1 MENRQDVLSMTLP
14 ELQAELTALGEPKFR
29 AGQIYRW
36 LHRKKAK
43 TFAEMLDIPSKLRT
57 QLETKFCIKSLFV
70 ARKLA
75 SVRDDTVKYL
85 YRLSDG
91 QHVET
96 VLMHYHNGWRLCIST
111 QVGCK
116 MGCAF
121 CASTIAGYVRDLTPS
136 EMLLQIDGT
145 EQDAGVT
152 ITGLVLMGIGE
163 PMDNFENVTR
173 FLTLLSDPEG
183 RGMSLRHVTVSTCGI
198 VPRIREL
205 ADRKTGLTL
214 AVSLHNPTN
223 AGRSRIMPVNRR
235 YPLEELMEACRY
247 YFAVTGRRVTYE
259 YAVMEG
265 ENDGEADAKAL
276 AQLLGGQG
284 AHVNLIPVN
293 SVRERSY
300 HATRKAAQRFMQRL
314 EAHGVHATVRR
325 TLGSDIEAACGQL
338 RHEADKNTVPVRD
351 ENDEKKV
358 MEFAVLDSNEHRTD
372 P

>member
-1 MENRQDVLSMTLP
+1 MSEKQDILSMTLP
-14 ELQAELTALGEPKFR
+14 ELREALTRMGEPKFR
-29 AGQIYRW
+29 STQIYHW
-36 LHRKKAK
+36 LHRRKAQS
-43 TFAEMLDIPSKLRT
+43 FAEMLDIPSKLRT
-57 QLETKFCIKSLFV
+57 QLDTEFCIKSLFV

-75 SVRDDTVKYL
+75 SSLDDTVKYL
-85 YRLSDG
+85 YRLPDG

-121 CASTIAGYVRDLTPS
+121 CASTIAGYVRDLTAS
-136 EMLLQIDGT
+136 EMLLQIDET
-145 EQDAGVT
+145 ERNAGVT
-152 ITGLVLMGIGE
+152 ISGLVLMGIGE
-163 PMDNFENVTR
+163 PMDNFDNVMR
-173 FLTLLSDPEG
+173 FLSLLSDPEG

-223 AGRSRIMPVNRR
+223 SGRSAVMPVNRR

-247 YFAVTGRRVTYE
+247 FFDVTGRRVTYE

-265 ENDGEADAKAL
+265 ENDSEADARAL
-276 AQLLGGQG
+276 AKLLKGQG

-314 EAHGVHATVRR
+314 EALGVHATVRR

-338 RHEADKNTVPVRD
+338 RHEADQN
-351 ENDEKKV
+351 
-358 MEFAVLDSNEHRTD
+358 AAEHPQESLQGKR
-372 P
+372 

>member
-1 MENRQDVLSMTLP
+1 MDDRRDILSLTLP
-14 ELQAELTALGEPKFR
+14 ELQAELTAMGEPKFR
-29 AGQIYRW
+29 AGQVYRW
-36 LHRKKAK
+36 LHRKKSK
-43 TFAEMLDIPSKLRT
+43 SFAEMLDIPSKLRT
-57 QLETKFCIKSLFV
+57 ELDAKFCIKSLFV

-75 SVRDDTVKYL
+75 SCLDDTVKYL

-121 CASTIAGYVRDLTPS
+121 CASTIAGYVRDLAPS
-136 EMLLQIDGT
+136 EMLLQIDET
-145 EQDAGVT
+145 ERDAGVT

-163 PMDNFENVTR
+163 PMDNFDNVTR

-214 AVSLHNPTN
+214 AVSLHNPTD
-223 AGRSRIMPVNRR
+223 AGRSQVMPVNRR
-235 YPLEELMEACRY
+235 YPLSELMEACRY
-247 YFAVTGRRVTYE
+247 YFTVTGRRVTFE

-265 ENDGEADAKAL
+265 ENDSEADAKAL
-276 AQLLGGQG
+276 AKLLRGQG

-293 SVRERSY
+293 SVKERSY
-300 HATRKAAQRFMQRL
+300 HATRQAANRFMQRL
-314 EAHGVHATVRR
+314 EALGVHATVRR

-338 RHEADKNTVPVRD
+338 RHEADQNV
-351 ENDEKKV
+351 ENHK
-358 MEFAVLDSNEHRTD
+358 
-372 P
+372 